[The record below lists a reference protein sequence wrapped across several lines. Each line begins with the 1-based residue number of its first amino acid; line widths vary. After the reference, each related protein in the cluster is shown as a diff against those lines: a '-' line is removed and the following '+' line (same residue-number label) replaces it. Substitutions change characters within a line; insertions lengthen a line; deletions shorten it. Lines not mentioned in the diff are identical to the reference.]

1 MAGGRCPC
9 CCCAASPEHGR
20 NDNVAMAVRRTRISV
35 LCREGQERDAIVREQ
50 ALDLGAMALE
60 HAIEPD
66 AQRVVTAPHR
76 HCDVEDEGKEGHV
89 DLRRYGHYLERDRR
103 APSEVAGERSP
114 RDGD

>member
-1 MAGGRCPC
+1 MAGRSFAHGFFSSETVFGPGPGVGPNAAGMAGGRCPC

-20 NDNVAMAVRRTRISV
+20 KDNVAMAVRRTRISV

-66 AQRVVTAPHR
+66 AQRVVTA
-76 HCDVEDEGKEGHV
+76 
-89 DLRRYGHYLERDRR
+89 
-103 APSEVAGERSP
+103 
-114 RDGD
+114 